1 MISYEI
7 TNFTKQTVSLKTLE
21 KVAIFVTG
29 KLKLK
34 GELSLVLAGEKR
46 LQTLNRDFRGHNKP
60 TDILTFSAPKEMKNA
75 LGEIFINLNDCRR
88 GYKYKEVFSEK
99 KSFNYILI
107 FLLIHG
113 LLHLAGDDDK
123 TEKERLQMVFRG
135 EKMMQ
140 ELFKNAIIKKNL

>member
-1 MISYEI
+1 MFSVDI
-7 TNFTKQTVSLKTLE
+7 TNFTKQVAPLKTLE
-21 KVAIFVTG
+21 KVAIFVGT
-29 KLKLK
+29 KLKLE
-34 GELSLVLAGEKR
+34 GELSLVLAGDRR
-46 LQTLNRDFRGHNKP
+46 LQTLNRDFRSYDRT
-60 TDILTFSAPKEMKNA
+60 TDILTFSAPREAKNA
-75 LGEIFINLNDCRR
+75 LGEIFINLNDCYCS
-88 GYKYKEVFSEK
+88 YKYNEVFGEI

-135 EKMMQ
+135 EKIMQ